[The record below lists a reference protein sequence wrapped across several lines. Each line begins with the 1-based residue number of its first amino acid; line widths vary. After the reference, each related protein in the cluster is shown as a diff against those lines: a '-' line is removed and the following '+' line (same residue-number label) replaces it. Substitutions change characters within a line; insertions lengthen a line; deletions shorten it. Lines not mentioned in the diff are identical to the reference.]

1 MSDTVLRQLAELPTL
16 PIGELRG
23 RWRSLYG
30 TEPSGSYKS
39 QYLIRRLA
47 WRIQELAFGG
57 LSESAK
63 ATLKQVADED
73 VATARRPS
81 SRKREMNL
89 PVAGTRL
96 VRTWNGERHEVL
108 VGRDG
113 FDFQGRRYRSLSAV
127 AKAITGAHRS
137 GPLFFG
143 LKASTKETE

>member
-16 PIGELRG
+16 SIGELRG

-30 TEPSGSYKS
+30 TEPPGSYKS

-57 LSESAK
+57 LSESAR
-63 ATLKQVADED
+63 ATLQQVASED
-73 VATARRPS
+73 AATARRPS

-96 VRTWNGERHEVL
+96 IRDWNGERHEVL
-108 VGRDG
+108 VARDG
-113 FDFQGRRYRSLSAV
+113 FDYRGRRYRSLSAV

-143 LKASTKETE
+143 LKASGKETE

>member
-1 MSDTVLRQLAELPTL
+1 MSDTVLTQLAELPTL
-16 PIGELRG
+16 SIGELRG
-23 RWRSLYG
+23 RWRALYG
-30 TEPSGSYKS
+30 TEPPGSYKS

-47 WRIQELAFGG
+47 WRIQELAYGG
-57 LSESAK
+57 LSEGAK

-73 VATARRPS
+73 AATARRPS

-89 PVAGTRL
+89 PVTGTRL

-113 FDFQGRRYRSLSAV
+113 FDFRGRRYRSLSAV

-137 GPLFFG
+137 GPAFFG
-143 LKASTKETE
+143 LKESNKETE